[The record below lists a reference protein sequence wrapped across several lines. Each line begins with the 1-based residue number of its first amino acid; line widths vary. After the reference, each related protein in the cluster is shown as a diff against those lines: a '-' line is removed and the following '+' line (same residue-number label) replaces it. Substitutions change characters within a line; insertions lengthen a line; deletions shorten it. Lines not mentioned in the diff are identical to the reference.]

1 MLSESKTQPMLFRT
15 RPLPGNYTKDIFSIL
30 DSVRRLGIVIDR
42 RLTLG
47 QQIDFVTL
55 KFAATNVSLKKSYTN

>member
-1 MLSESKTQPMLFRT
+1 MLGVSKTQPMLFRT
-15 RPLPGNYTKDIFSIL
+15 RPLPRNYTIDIFSTL
-30 DSVRRLGIVIDR
+30 DSVKHLGIVIDH

-55 KFAATNVSLKKSYTN
+55 KFAGTNVSLEKSYTN